1 MLLNFEIIDRTI
13 TKFSHRLCNYELN
26 PKRKRTSIQKQE
38 KTIQRQEKN
47 LVSFSNGIIINVL
60 QRNNTAFVIQRL
72 FNKPDKLF
80 HH

>member
-13 TKFSHRLCNYELN
+13 TKFSRKLCNYELN